1 MKNNNDL
8 YFCMQDDFLSSTTL
22 SLIND
27 KCLNSWFYFGEDST
41 WRVNAESQLQN
52 KITRIHITDILDES
66 VHEIRSLYIDWIG
79 KLSQLNDSFEW
90 WSSEIAAKNPYT
102 LLFVKISLLLIFNK
116 LIKTENITDSLF
128 VFSSYPLMMEAIQI
142 AKKERK
148 NVIVLRDPKSKNYL
162 KKSVKKTL
170 SQILEISELFYL
182 PEFLSNHSPKYQQ
195 ILESNLNYRKKII
208 EKSVG
213 DQENIFSDQKLVL
226 FFTFIDKRSF
236 NSDGG
241 YKDIYF
247 GNLPNKFK
255 DAGFNVAFVPRILN
269 TIPFDEAISK
279 LLQSGEKFIL
289 MDNYLDKTD
298 IIHAKMLSRKFK
310 PALTDLVSE
319 LGFSVL
325 GIANENIDQY
335 RKSLAKNLLTLP
347 VIKKLAE
354 QGISPKYIIHPCEG
368 HSWEKSLA
376 WAVHNYMP
384 STKIVA
390 YDNVTFSKM
399 VLSMYPSKD
408 EFDIIPLP
416 DRIVTNGPLYR
427 DVLLSEGYPEE
438 RVESGYA
445 LRHNYLWNVKIN
457 PDKYQGLSGCSII
470 NILVATAIGFGDS
483 VELVAK
489 AIDAFGGNERFRVLI
504 KCHPLVNVGL
514 MKKYFASAENTQNIT
529 FVTDPVDKLLVN
541 SQILLYTYTSVCY
554 EAILHGTFPIFVKS
568 ESFLNLDKLDIC
580 PEVRWVAST
589 SEELQDIVDTLM
601 GINAQDYKIW
611 LNKSEKIVALAL
623 APIEDNY
630 IKSFLI

>member
-1 MKNNNDL
+1 
-8 YFCMQDDFLSSTTL
+8 MQDDFLSSTTL
-22 SLIND
+22 SLVND

-335 RKSLAKNLLTLP
+335 P
-347 VIKKLAE
+347 VL
-354 QGISPKYIIHPCEG
+354 
-368 HSWEKSLA
+368 
-376 WAVHNYMP
+376 
-384 STKIVA
+384 
-390 YDNVTFSKM
+390 
-399 VLSMYPSKD
+399 
-408 EFDIIPLP
+408 
-416 DRIVTNGPLYR
+416 
-427 DVLLSEGYPEE
+427 
-438 RVESGYA
+438 
-445 LRHNYLWNVKIN
+445 
-457 PDKYQGLSGCSII
+457 
-470 NILVATAIGFGDS
+470 
-483 VELVAK
+483 
-489 AIDAFGGNERFRVLI
+489 
-504 KCHPLVNVGL
+504 
-514 MKKYFASAENTQNIT
+514 
-529 FVTDPVDKLLVN
+529 
-541 SQILLYTYTSVCY
+541 
-554 EAILHGTFPIFVKS
+554 
-568 ESFLNLDKLDIC
+568 
-580 PEVRWVAST
+580 
-589 SEELQDIVDTLM
+589 
-601 GINAQDYKIW
+601 
-611 LNKSEKIVALAL
+611 
-623 APIEDNY
+623 
-630 IKSFLI
+630 